1 MDYRQNYLQAFG
13 QRVKSARESIG
24 LSQQDLADKVFTS
37 KSMISSYEN
46 GLSDPRQSMIPLL
59 SEALN
64 VSIGWLMTGD
74 DSTLDYSRY
83 DLLPV
88 TKREIP
94 VLGNVHC
101 GTPTYAEQEYLA
113 AVDTE
118 INADFA
124 LIAVG
129 DSMIDAGIDDGDLV
143 FVRRQSTVDNGQIAV
158 VLINDEAAIKR
169 VQNSGDVLILNPANP
184 KYETLTFQAKDGK
197 DIQILGK
204 VVAFTHLLERKM

>member
-24 LSQQDLADKVFTS
+24 LSQQELADKVFTS

-74 DSTLDYSRY
+74 EFTLDYNRY
-83 DLLPV
+83 GILPV
-88 TKREIP
+88 AKRKIP

-113 AVDTE
+113 AVDSE

-184 KYETLTFQAKDGK
+184 RYETLTFQAKDGK

>member
-1 MDYRQNYLQAFG
+1 MATIF
-13 QRVKSARESIG
+13 QRNLI
-24 LSQQDLADKVFTS
+24 
-37 KSMISSYEN
+37 
-46 GLSDPRQSMIPLL
+46 
-59 SEALN
+59 EALN
-64 VSIGWLMTGD
+64 RKQMTQSELARRSGITQSSISDYINGKYEPKQDKVDRIAAALNISPSFLVGKTGD
-74 DSTLDYSRY
+74 ESPLDYNRY
-83 DLLPV
+83 GILPV

-113 AVDTE
+113 AVDSE
-118 INADFA
+118 ISADFA

-184 KYETLTFQAKDGK
+184 RYETLTFQAKDGK
-197 DIQILGK
+197 DIKILGK
-204 VVAFTHLLERKM
+204 VVAFTHLLERKNVRV

>member
-1 MDYRQNYLQAFG
+1 MATIF
-13 QRVKSARESIG
+13 QRNLI
-24 LSQQDLADKVFTS
+24 
-37 KSMISSYEN
+37 
-46 GLSDPRQSMIPLL
+46 
-59 SEALN
+59 EALN
-64 VSIGWLMTGD
+64 RKQMTQSELARRSGITQSSISDYINGKYEPKQDKVDRIAAALNISPSFLVGKTGD
-74 DSTLDYSRY
+74 ESPLDYNRY
-83 DLLPV
+83 GILPV

-113 AVDTE
+113 AVDSE
-118 INADFA
+118 ISADFA

-129 DSMIDAGIDDGDLV
+129 DSMINAGIDDGDLV

-184 KYETLTFQAKDGK
+184 RYETLTFQAKDGK
-197 DIQILGK
+197 DIKILGK
-204 VVAFTHLLERKM
+204 VVAFTHLLERKNVRV